1 MPNTYTLPTDP
12 ADCQGAIVAPGMPCA
27 TFNVCIMGIDAR
39 IFRMTQEMTKNV
51 SSRVTGFSADDKARI
66 DAAYAELV
74 EFADLA
80 GGSIMDFHGLVQWPL
95 SDISSVQAPVENETV
110 NAALSYLWGADYNLR
125 ISQSAR
131 LNDGILET
139 DLNDLQVAITKS
151 KALVDAFYGSFN
163 PMDMPQ
169 SNPRQAVVSP
179 AHSS

>member
-80 GGSIMDFHGLVQWPL
+80 GDRK
-95 SDISSVQAPVENETV
+95 SVV
-110 NAALSYLWGADYNLR
+110 
-125 ISQSAR
+125 
-131 LNDGILET
+131 
-139 DLNDLQVAITKS
+139 
-151 KALVDAFYGSFN
+151 
-163 PMDMPQ
+163 
-169 SNPRQAVVSP
+169 
-179 AHSS
+179 